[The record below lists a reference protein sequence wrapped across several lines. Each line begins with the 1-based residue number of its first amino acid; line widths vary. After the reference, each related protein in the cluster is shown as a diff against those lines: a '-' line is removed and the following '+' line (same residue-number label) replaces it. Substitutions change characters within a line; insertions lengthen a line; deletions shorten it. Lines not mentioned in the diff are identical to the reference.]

1 MSVNVLAQ
9 GNNRE
14 SSIEFELTLGL
25 ELIINDHLSIN
36 HMTQTITSPV
46 ELLRANFYIF
56 ETNLSGKLKQN
67 LCSLFMNL
75 HECLLYL

>member
-9 GNNRE
+9 GNKGE

-25 ELIINDHLSIN
+25 ELIMINDHLSIN

-46 ELLRANFYIF
+46 ELLRAKFYIF
-56 ETNLSGKLKQN
+56 ETNLSGKLKQT
-67 LCSLFMNL
+67 LCETYEFT
-75 HECLLYL
+75 